1 MKYSFFIL
9 ILLAICSCKSSKKVA
24 DADMTQQPQQ
34 TVTIPSQQVQP
45 SQTEQPSRTP
55 GENAPC
61 LTARIR
67 ATVTM
72 DGKDISTSGTLRMR
86 QDDVI
91 LLSLL
96 DPILGITEVG
106 RVEMSQNDFL
116 VIDRLNKR
124 YVKARYDEV
133 QFLRQ
138 NGIGFSEIQEHV
150 WNEVQNK
157 DELSFTLP
165 AKKNITIDL
174 SIGSRSTTD
183 TSWEGHTTLSSRY
196 SKVELESLF
205 KAMMNYGL

>member
-1 MKYSFFIL
+1 
-9 ILLAICSCKSSKKVA
+9 
-24 DADMTQQPQQ
+24 MTQQPQQ
-34 TVTIPSQQVQP
+34 TVTIPQPQVQQP
-45 SQTEQPSRTP
+45 QAEQPSRTP
-55 GENAPC
+55 GENAQC

-138 NGIGFSEIQEHV
+138 KGIGFSEIQEHV